1 MVLKA
6 IRCAAVLAAA
16 VILLS
21 SCAHKYANPIAK
33 QTDQPDK
40 VLFDKAI
47 DELAHNHFIES
58 RMLLTTLI
66 NTYPDSEYL
75 AKAKLGLADG
85 WFQEGDAH
93 AMAQAEA
100 EYKDFILFYPA
111 MEEAAEAQTKVC
123 DIHYGEMEKS
133 DRDPQEARRA
143 EEECRVVLTN
153 YPNSK
158 AAPEVE
164 QKLRNIQENLADAE
178 YNVGIFYQKK
188 GDFFAAANR
197 HQTLVDNYPLYSQA
211 DDALWL
217 ASQDYQRLGDKWEK
231 NEVQNLT
238 KLVREYPLSTHT
250 DDAKA
255 RLEELKAPVPE
266 PDQVAYDRMKFELAN
281 RKAPGPVSDF
291 FGMFSTKPEVALAAR
306 SGAPQMQA
314 MRPTIPANVPPRA
327 AGMLG
332 TSGDITASVATDA
345 SALDTK
351 PDARTAAGA
360 GGGTSGAAGGT
371 ATAPGTAGAAD
382 AASEQA
388 PVTAQSASAVQK
400 DAIQKTAQKSAA
412 KKAAKVAKA
421 SKPKAPKKTDK
432 QPSKPA
438 PAATQSTLP
447 KPDLPSDSAAPPKQ

>member
-1 MVLKA
+1 MVSKA
-6 IRCAAVLAAA
+6 IRYAVALAAA
-16 VILLS
+16 AILLS

-47 DELAHNHFIES
+47 DDLAHNRFLES

-66 NTYPDSEYL
+66 NTYPDSEFL
-75 AKAKLGLADG
+75 AKAKLALADG
-85 WFQEGDAH
+85 WYQEGDAH

-143 EEECRVVLTN
+143 EEECRVVLTS

-164 QKLRNIQENLADAE
+164 QKLRNIQEDLADTE
-178 YNVGIFYQKK
+178 YNVGLFYQKK
-188 GDFFAAANR
+188 GDWFAAANR

-211 DDALWL
+211 DDALWR
-217 ASQDYQRLGDKWEK
+217 AAADYQHLGDRWEK

-238 KLVREYPLSTHT
+238 KLVRDYPLSTHV

-255 RLEELKAPVPE
+255 RLEDLKAPVPA

-281 RKAPGPVSDF
+281 RKAPGLISQF
-291 FGMFSTKPEVALAAR
+291 FGEFSGRADVALAAH
-306 SGAPQMQA
+306 SGAPQMQ
-314 MRPTIPANVPPRA
+314 PVHPSVPANVPARA

-351 PDARTAAGA
+351 PDARSAAGA
-360 GGGTSGAAGGT
+360 GAGAGTAEGT
-371 ATAPGTAGAAD
+371 ATGVTAGAD
-382 AASEQA
+382 AGSAQT

-400 DAIQKTAQKSAA
+400 DAIQKTSEKASKAQA
-412 KKAAKVAKA
+412 KRAAKV
-421 SKPKAPKKTDK
+421 SKPKEPKKS
-432 QPSKPA
+432 SKPA
-438 PAATQSTLP
+438 QPKRAPAANPDALP
-447 KPDLPSDSAAPPKQ
+447 KPDLPADSNAPPKQ